1 MRITLQEINDDNEQA
16 VRAVRTTT
24 AQERFVLSVAYSL
37 LKAERNQQ
45 DNPWCRAVYA
55 DEQPVGFVMMA

>member
-16 VRAVRTTT
+16 VRATT